1 METAAASLAPVGY
14 EADSAASE
22 GACAAGSGARALIRS
37 AHDAPQRLRDE
48 WVRLAGQASEANAFA
63 EIWFVEPGLRHLAG
77 ADVKIVEVRDGPE
90 LIGLLPLTIA
100 GRYGRMP
107 VRHVQNWRHFHS
119 FLGTP
124 LVRAGREQAFWE
136 AVLASLDDEPW
147 AASFL
152 HINGLAEH
160 GPVHRGLAAAAWIA
174 GRRCDTVHR
183 AQRALLASDLTPQVY
198 YERTV
203 RKKKRK
209 ELKRLQGRLG
219 ELGEVKVRRL
229 ASAEEVAPW
238 CDTFLALERAG
249 WKGKA
254 GSALA
259 CRPHT
264 EAFFREAI
272 DGAYAAGRLEFL
284 RLDLDGRPLAM
295 LVNFLTPPGG
305 FAFKIAFDEDH
316 ARFSPGVLLKIDNL
330 RLLERPEID
339 WMDSCAVEDHS
350 MINSLWGE
358 RRSIVR
364 VTVPLAGVRRQATFR
379 LCRAAETAS
388 AALRRH
394 LSTLR
399 AGKTAS

>member
-1 METAAASLAPVGY
+1 METAAAALAPV
-14 EADSAASE
+14 EDEWDFASAA
-22 GACAAGSGARALIRS
+22 ACAAGSAHALICS
-37 AHDAPQRLRDE
+37 AHDAPLRLRDE

-63 EIWFVEPGLRHLAG
+63 EIWFVEAGLRHLARG
-77 ADVKIVEVRDGPE
+77 DVKIVEVRDGPE

-100 GRYGRMP
+100 GRYGRIP

-124 LVRAGREQAFWE
+124 LVRAGREQDFWA
-136 AVLASLDDEPW
+136 AVLAALDGEAW
-147 AASFL
+147 ASSFL
-152 HINGLAEH
+152 HINGLVEH
-160 GPVHRGLAAAAWIA
+160 GPVHRGLAAAAWVA

-183 AQRALLASDLTPQVY
+183 VQRALLASDLSPQVY

-219 ELGEVKVRRL
+219 ELGEVAVRRL

-238 CDTFLALERAG
+238 CDAFLALEQAG

-259 CRPHT
+259 CAPHT
-264 EAFFREAI
+264 DAFFRDAI
-272 DGAYAAGRLEFL
+272 AGAHAAGRLEFL
-284 RLDLDGRPLAM
+284 RLDLDGCPLAM

-330 RLLERPEID
+330 RLLDRRDIE
-339 WMDSCAVEDHS
+339 WVDSCAVEDHS

-358 RRSIVR
+358 RRAIVR
-364 VTVPLAGVRRQATFR
+364 VTVPLAGVRRQTTFR
-379 LCRAAETAS
+379 LCRAAEKAS
-388 AALRRH
+388 AALRRQ
-394 LSTLR
+394 LSTFR
-399 AGKTAS
+399 AGKTAI

>member
-1 METAAASLAPVGY
+1 
-14 EADSAASE
+14 
-22 GACAAGSGARALIRS
+22 
-37 AHDAPQRLRDE
+37 
-48 WVRLAGQASEANAFA
+48 
-63 EIWFVEPGLRHLAG
+63 
-77 ADVKIVEVRDGPE
+77 
-90 LIGLLPLTIA
+90 
-100 GRYGRMP
+100 
-107 VRHVQNWRHFHS
+107 
-119 FLGTP
+119 
-124 LVRAGREQAFWE
+124 
-136 AVLASLDDEPW
+136 
-147 AASFL
+147 
-152 HINGLAEH
+152 
-160 GPVHRGLAAAAWIA
+160 
-174 GRRCDTVHR
+174 
-183 AQRALLASDLTPQVY
+183 LLASDLSPQDY

-219 ELGEVKVRRL
+219 ELGEVAVRRL

-238 CDTFLALERAG
+238 CDAFLALERAG

-259 CRPHT
+259 CAPHT
-264 EAFFREAI
+264 EAFFRDAI
-272 DGAYAAGRLEFL
+272 AGAHAAGRLEFL
-284 RLDLDGRPLAM
+284 RLDLDRRPLAM

-305 FAFKIAFDEDH
+305 FAFKIAFDEDY

-330 RLLERPEID
+330 RLLERRDIE

-379 LCRAAETAS
+379 LCRAAENAS

-394 LSTLR
+394 LSTFR
-399 AGKTAS
+399 AGKTA